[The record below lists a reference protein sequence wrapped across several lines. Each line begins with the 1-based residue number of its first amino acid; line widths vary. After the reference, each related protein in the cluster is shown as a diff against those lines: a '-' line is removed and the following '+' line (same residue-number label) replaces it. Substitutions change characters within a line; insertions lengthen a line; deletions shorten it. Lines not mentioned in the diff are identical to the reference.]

1 MLGLEGGGGGFMSP
15 GTTGAMGDVAMNSD
29 MPKPFSDALGSCMNL
44 PARGPMSHLP
54 ARVTLGLLSCV
65 RAL

>member
-1 MLGLEGGGGGFMSP
+1 MLGLEGGGGGFISAS
-15 GTTGAMGDVAMNSD
+15 TTGAMGDVAMNSD
-29 MPKPFSDALGSCMNL
+29 MPKPFSDALGSGMNL